1 MELNEKIND
10 KKMGKKNKM
19 AMKKS
24 PTVLDWTGSPR
35 ARPIHFI
42 WSSWEVFKNPN
53 SHLTYT
59 IYVLIFFNQLSSL
72 KIILNEFNELG
83 QVR

>member
-24 PTVLDWTGSPR
+24 PTVLDWAGGPL
-35 ARPIHFI
+35 ARLIHFI
-42 WSSWEVFKNPN
+42 W
-53 SHLTYT
+53 
-59 IYVLIFFNQLSSL
+59 LS
-72 KIILNEFNELG
+72 
-83 QVR
+83 